1 MTSRRKWT
9 FCEWEIA
16 VLILRTIKF
25 NWLRILHT
33 IRNSNKSHVKN
44 IQWFL
49 PIPFSICQVR
59 VSWPLSSQNAAF
71 NDTRAPFNLFDISP
85 ECNFLLLFWRN
96 VSNQL
101 DFSQGPAYCPVTVA
115 EFAVLIKIVTR
126 LRGEVTRLSPCLI
139 WRPDN
144 VDILQWK
151 TMEPLCRA
159 ATCHHPPAVSSP
171 QLQIW
176 SELSVPF

>member
-59 VSWPLSSQNAAF
+59 VSWLFSSQNAAF

-85 ECNFLLLFWRN
+85 ECNAGQFSSSFLKKCFY
-96 VSNQL
+96 NQP

-139 WRPDN
+139 WHPDN

-151 TMEPLCRA
+151 TMELLCRA
-159 ATCHHPPAVSSP
+159 ATCHHPP